1 MFQPPHY
8 PVVQFLLRWGGA
20 LAILIA
26 LAPVAAAAAA
36 VWCGTSY
43 WVAPAG
49 LAAGVVL
56 WLFVKSYVE
65 VLSIIADTLLPK

>member
-20 LAILIA
+20 LAILVA
-26 LAPVAAAAAA
+26 LAPVAAAVAAI
-36 VWCGTSY
+36 WCGISY

>member
-20 LAILIA
+20 VAILIA
-26 LAPVAAAAAA
+26 LLPVAAAVAA
-36 VWCGTSY
+36 VLCGAAW
-43 WVAPAG
+43 WVGAIG
-49 LAAGVVL
+49 LVVGIVL
-56 WLFVKSYVE
+56 WLFIKSYVE

>member
-8 PVVQFLLRWGGA
+8 PVVQFQLRWGSA
-20 LAILIA
+20 IAILIA
-26 LAPVAAAAAA
+26 LAPVAVAVAA
-36 VWCGTSY
+36 VWCGASS
-43 WVAPAG
+43 WIV
-49 LAAGVVL
+49 LAGVAVGGIL